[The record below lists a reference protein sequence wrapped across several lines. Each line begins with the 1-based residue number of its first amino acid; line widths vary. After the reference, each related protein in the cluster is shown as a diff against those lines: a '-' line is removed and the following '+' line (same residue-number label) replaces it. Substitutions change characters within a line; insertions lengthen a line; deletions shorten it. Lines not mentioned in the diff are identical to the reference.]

1 MNKIKGI
8 AFALPILL
16 LAACGGEGENAA
28 EAAEKTIEY
37 EIYAKDVNTPA
48 EAIEIYVSRMNRI
61 ADALEQIENKA
72 DADYAAKLIANA
84 AEEYELLDARM
95 KELGRSNLAGAL
107 AESGYA
113 EMYMRRYAEA
123 QTRLMTAM
131 QEAAQDDPGIMLKL
145 GKALQK
151 MQGKQAL

>member
-1 MNKIKGI
+1 M
-8 AFALPILL
+8 LL
-16 LAACGGEGENAA
+16 LAACGGEGENAS

-61 ADALEQIENKA
+61 ADALEQIENRA
-72 DADYAAKLIANA
+72 DADNAAKLIANA

-131 QEAAQDDPGIMLKL
+131 QEAAQDDPGLMLKL